1 MGRAGVQD
9 VNDAGGDDGL
19 RTMGLLPWDE
29 EEARTEAEREVLAMA
44 NGILFPD
51 LYDCGRI

>member
-1 MGRAGVQD
+1 M
-9 VNDAGGDDGL
+9 NDAGGDDGL

-29 EEARTEAEREVLAMA
+29 EEARTDREREVLGMA

-51 LYDCGRI
+51 LYDYGYGRV

>member
-19 RTMGLLPWDE
+19 RAMGLLPWDE
-29 EEARTEAEREVLAMA
+29 EEAHTEAEREVLAMA

-51 LYDCGRI
+51 LLDYGRT